1 MIDDSNLIRRK
12 PDLITA
18 DADGES
24 IVLNSNT
31 GMFFQLN
38 VSAARIWD
46 LLETGQRLPGLVTAM
61 TARFEIDPAQCRAE
75 IVTMLEDL
83 RERGLV
89 EIV

>member
-38 VSAARIWD
+38 LSAARIWD
-46 LLETGQRLPGLVTAM
+46 LLETDQRLPDLVTGL
-61 TARFEIDPAQCRAE
+61 TAQFEVDPAQCRAE

-83 RERGLV
+83 RERGLI